1 MKIYK
6 TNLSALRPLRP
17 FLLLWSTQALS
28 ALGSGMTSFALV
40 VWSYGQSGSALS
52 TALLSICSYAPYVL
66 LSIFAGAL
74 SDRWSKKAAMLV
86 CDLFAACTTVA
97 VLLLLHTG
105 SLAVWHLYALNA
117 LNGLMNTVQQ
127 PASEV
132 AATLLVPK
140 RYFQRASGLR
150 SLSGAL
156 NSVLTPAAATAVL
169 GLFGLRAVLAVDL
182 LTFALAFC
190 TLLFGIRIPKG
201 NADGCREPVLRA
213 AGRGLRYLAENRGIL
228 DLILFLAAIN
238 FTASVY
244 NAALPA
250 MLLPRQNGGEG
261 VLGAVNTCAG
271 LAMLAGSIL
280 VSLLPAPKSRVR
292 VICNTLLFSMSTE
305 NFLLAFGASPPV
317 WCFAAALGWIGIPLM
332 NANMDVLFRTR
343 IPVEMQGRV
352 YAARNTL
359 QFFTIP
365 LGYLAGGFL
374 VDSVFE
380 PFMAAQPAGSLL
392 SALFG
397 AEKGA
402 GAALLFLTIGFL
414 GVFTCLFFRRRPS
427 IWALEQGTPPEKS
440 KSLHKSE

>member
-1 MKIYK
+1 M
-6 TNLSALRPLRP
+6 
-17 FLLLWSTQALS
+17 
-28 ALGSGMTSFALV
+28 
-40 VWSYGQSGSALS
+40 
-52 TALLSICSYAPYVL
+52 
-66 LSIFAGAL
+66 
-74 SDRWSKKAAMLV
+74 
-86 CDLFAACTTVA
+86 
-97 VLLLLHTG
+97 
-105 SLAVWHLYALNA
+105 
-117 LNGLMNTVQQ
+117 
-127 PASEV
+127 
-132 AATLLVPK
+132 
-140 RYFQRASGLR
+140 
-150 SLSGAL
+150 
-156 NSVLTPAAATAVL
+156 LTPAAATAVL

-201 NADGCREPVLRA
+201 DAGGCREPVLRA

-244 NAALPA
+244 NAARPA

-261 VLGAVNTCAG
+261 ALGAVNTCAG

-305 NFLLAFGASPPV
+305 NFLLAFGGSPPV

-374 VDSVFE
+374 VDSIFE

-392 SALFG
+392 GALFG
-397 AEKGA
+397 TEKGA
-402 GAALLFLTIGFL
+402 GAALLFLAIGFL

-427 IWALEQGTPPEKS
+427 IWALEQSAQPEKS
-440 KSLHKSE
+440 KSPHKSE